1 MRKTQKVTSMLLR
14 PTFKSAHIPKN
25 IHQFCIS
32 QTWDTLSVRSIPWL
46 RAAFNRKHDIPSYKS
61 TLLNSSHLLAHNPI
75 GQVVV
80 FVLMIACRHA
90 SYMIGGTI
98 TQECF
103 LIGPMFVR
111 TAGWMIRR
119 VSDIKVHQSHKF
131 NTDFLHGGDCV
142 SGARQI

>member
-1 MRKTQKVTSMLLR
+1 MMRKTQKVTSMLLR

-32 QTWDTLSVRSIPWL
+32 PDRDPNTKELLQSDLDLISGSPKKKSPMRNTIQTWDTLSVRSIPWL

-103 LIGPMFVR
+103 LIGPMFV
-111 TAGWMIRR
+111 
-119 VSDIKVHQSHKF
+119 
-131 NTDFLHGGDCV
+131 
-142 SGARQI
+142 